1 MSKTNIGKFID
12 EKGDTLSTQY
22 LAALEK
28 QNYWRLFVDGFRQR
42 SSYGSK
48 DTKEDF
54 NEFELGPLLWSLRE
68 PNGLKKLKETAIR
81 LYSRDM
87 NEALTFEFMDKLI
100 KSVYPFEDHLRLAT
114 SYIST
119 NGPRMFGHITEPTE
133 MEWILS
139 RGKNIQKLVNSYNA
153 PWSLQRSPQDA
164 VEILVEWT
172 LTEKLD
178 YYPKILECYNENM
191 HIAETPKAK
200 IEFIAQLMQ
209 DIECL
214 HFFSDGNCRMM
225 YLLLNKELMR
235 HEESPVILLNPNFFD
250 QMPLDDLYTEIIE
263 GQAAYKKCLD
273 IARPYD
279 DCLEHKDIIQN
290 INKLALTSEI
300 AGDND
305 FTFAKSLEF
314 TQETLIIFNDV
325 LTQVEIIKPSSFA
338 EFAPFWNS
346 VLRTLLA
353 YEAFKA
359 FKAESNVLCKGFYT
373 SKNCED
379 FSKFIEK
386 PGMLDDPKMEYIT
399 SYLELLNY
407 EHVKDYIFSKAAL
420 EDSFNLETVINSTK
434 EYLEKLLGLSSKY
447 AKEYTLESFLNLH
460 LVDIIDN
467 TFPELGEV
475 AGALADQ
482 NPNT

>member
-1 MSKTNIGKFID
+1 MSKITIGEFID

-42 SSYGSK
+42 SSYGSE
-48 DTKEDF
+48 DTKEGF

-68 PNGLKKLKETAIR
+68 PNGLKKLKETAIG

-87 NEALTFEFMDKLI
+87 NEELTFEFMDKLI

-119 NGPRMFGHITEPTE
+119 NGPRMFGHITKQSEI
-133 MEWILS
+133 EWIFN
-139 RGKNIQKLVNSYNA
+139 RGINIQKLVNSYKT
-153 PWSLQRSPQDA
+153 PWSLQQSPKGA
-164 VEILVEWT
+164 GEILVEWT

-178 YYPKILECYNENM
+178 YYPKILERYNENM
-191 HIAETPKAK
+191 LIAETPEAK
-200 IEFIAQLMQ
+200 IELIAQLMQ

-250 QMPLDDLYTEIIE
+250 QMPLDDLYKEIIE
-263 GQAAYKKCLD
+263 GQAAYKKFLD
-273 IARPYD
+273 TGLPYD
-279 DCLEHKDIIQN
+279 DCLEDKDIIQN
-290 INKLALTSEI
+290 INKLTLTSEI

-314 TQETLIIFNDV
+314 TQESLIIFNDV
-325 LTQVEIIKPSSFA
+325 LTQVEIIRPGSFA
-338 EFAPFWNS
+338 EFEPFWNS
-346 VLRTLLA
+346 VLKTLLA
-353 YEAFKA
+353 YEAIKA
-359 FKAESNVLCKGFYT
+359 FKPGSNVPCKGFYN
-373 SKNCED
+373 SKNCEN
-379 FSKFIEK
+379 FSKFIGK
-386 PGMLDDPKMEYIT
+386 PGKLDDPKMEYIT

-420 EDSFNLETVINSTK
+420 EEESFNLESVINSIK

-447 AKEYTLESFLNLH
+447 AEEYTLESFLNLH

-467 TFPELGEV
+467 TFPELSEV
-475 AGALADQ
+475 AGDLAD
-482 NPNT
+482 